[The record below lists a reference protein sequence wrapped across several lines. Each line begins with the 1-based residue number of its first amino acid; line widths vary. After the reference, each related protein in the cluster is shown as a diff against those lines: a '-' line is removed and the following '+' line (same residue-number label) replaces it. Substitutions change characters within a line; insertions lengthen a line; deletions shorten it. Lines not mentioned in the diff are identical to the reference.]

1 MYLRLGNQSTGTL
14 PEGAGKLDRVKTR
27 SGLLCW
33 VEFSR
38 PSLPTSRP
46 CQNIRQRTRT
56 RLWVCRT
63 PVPRV
68 IRAPVVSVNGDMHGL
83 HHKVCAAT
91 ELFTIPNTVYSLL
104 NGTACSDTPGCED
117 DVILLNVR
125 PQQLDAPDAEPPS
138 STSSDEDESVS
149 EDLEQFWTKLNA
161 ARPRAMERA
170 ARFLLSALP
179 RRTIHSAS
187 SVRGTVVCFSFFFW
201 LRVLDK
207 AEYSAFES
215 TTHVKLFLIVSY
227 RNYDI
232 S

>member
-27 SGLLCW
+27 SGLLCG

-38 PSLPTSRP
+38 PSLPASRP

-68 IRAPVVSVNGDMHGL
+68 IRAPVVSVN
-83 HHKVCAAT
+83 
-91 ELFTIPNTVYSLL
+91 VYSLL

-149 EDLEQFWTKLNA
+149 EDLEQFWTRLNA

-187 SVRGTVVCFSFFFW
+187 SVSQSR
-201 LRVLDK
+201 L
-207 AEYSAFES
+207 
-215 TTHVKLFLIVSY
+215 
-227 RNYDI
+227 
-232 S
+232 